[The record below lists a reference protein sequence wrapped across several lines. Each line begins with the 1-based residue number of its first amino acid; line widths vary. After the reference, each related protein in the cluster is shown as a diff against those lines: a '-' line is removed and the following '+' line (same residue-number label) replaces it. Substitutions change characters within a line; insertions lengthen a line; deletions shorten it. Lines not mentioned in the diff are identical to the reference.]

1 MKTGLVLEGGA
12 LRGMFT
18 VGILDVFMREG
29 LTFDGM
35 IGVSAGAA
43 FGCNFKSR
51 QQGRAIRYNTRYCG
65 DWRYCS
71 LRSLIKTGDLF
82 GGEFCYHY
90 LPAHLDHFDM
100 ATYDSNPMP
109 MWVVCMDV
117 ETGEPVYHRCDKA
130 GDECFEWI
138 RASASMPMVSKVVE
152 VGGHRLLDGGMVDSI
167 PLARMEQLG
176 HERNVVILTQP
187 RGFVKKPN
195 KMMPLVRMVMRKYP
209 HVVRAMKHRHIGYN
223 ESLAHVQRQESAGN
237 AFVIYPDEKLP
248 IGHVEKNPDVLRR
261 VYDLGVAKAEQI
273 LPQLQEWIAM
283 APHQ

>member
-209 HVVRAMKHRHIGYN
+209 HVVRAMKNRHIGYN

>member
-261 VYDLGVAKAEQI
+261 VYNLGVAKAEQI

>member
-117 ETGEPVYHRCDKA
+117 ETGDPVYHRCDKA